1 MEKIFFSIP
10 FLLSAVLAFGQ
21 KWVDKTY
28 SIQTAPDIVYGTA
41 TDFAGNQRTLR
52 MDISVPT
59 DDVPPPCGRPLLVAV
74 HGGAFLGGDKSEAT
88 LQNWMK
94 DFARRGYVTA
104 SVNYRLGM
112 FQTHYEVHCNVTQIL
127 NIPWD
132 CSNMADT
139 TEWYRGAYR
148 AMQDVR
154 GAIRYLVNN
163 RLEYKIDPN
172 NVFLVGES
180 AGGFTV
186 LNVAYL
192 DDPSEKP
199 AAAHALPDV
208 LKPNKIYEQ
217 VCVQKFGWNTDIAS
231 MKLARPDLGPIEGTL
246 NLPSAPYTLRG
257 VGNFYG
263 AALGDLFSKNTYEKP
278 PVLYM
283 FHQPNDLIVPF
294 KKHRVLESFTY
305 CLTQF
310 PTFCSGII
318 NRPYVSGSQAIQT
331 QLDAM
336 KTTGKTIPDYLF
348 QFTNNQAGC
357 LEQFTNPSL
366 GGHAIDNYDLRTGA
380 MAKYFA
386 LQVDR
391 CQVSTLYQA
400 DGLMTNLVVSP
411 NPVDDVLT
419 VAWGGSV
426 HVMSAELLD
435 AMGRVVFQ
443 KNDFSVDTSAF
454 QIPLHVSFPRGVYVL
469 RLMTDQGIVSR
480 TVAND

>member
-1 MEKIFFSIP
+1 MKKIILLIS
-10 FLLSAVLAFGQ
+10 FLLFTALAFGQ

-28 SIQTAPDIVYGTA
+28 TIQTTPDIVYGTA
-41 TDFAGNQRTLR
+41 TDFAGNQRALR
-52 MDISVPT
+52 MDLSVPT
-59 DDVPPPCGRPLLVAV
+59 GDVPPPCGRPLLVAV

-88 LQNWMK
+88 LQSWMK
-94 DFARRGYVTA
+94 DFAQRGYVAA

-112 FQTHYEVHCNVTQIL
+112 FQTHHEVHCNVTQIL

-139 TEWYRGAYR
+139 AEWYRGAYR

-163 RLEYKIDPN
+163 RLEYNIDPN

-186 LNVAYL
+186 LNVAYI

-199 AAAHALPDV
+199 AAAHLLPDV
-208 LKPNKIYEQ
+208 QKPNKIYEQ

-231 MKLARPDLGPIEGTL
+231 MQLARPDLGPIEGTL
-246 NLPSAPYTLRG
+246 NLTSVPYTLRG

-263 AALGDLFSKNTYEKP
+263 AALGDLFSRNTYAKP

-294 KKHRVLESFTY
+294 KKHRALESFTY

-318 NRPYVSGSQAIQT
+318 SRPYVSGSQAIQT
-331 QLDAM
+331 QLDAL
-336 KTTGKTIPDYLF
+336 KAAGKIIPDYLF

-357 LEQFTNPSL
+357 LEQFANPSL
-366 GGHAIDNYDLRTGA
+366 GGHAMDNYDLRTGA
-380 MAKYFA
+380 MAKFFA
-386 LQVDR
+386 PQVAQ
-391 CQVSTLYQA
+391 CQVSTLHQA
-400 DGLMTNLVVSP
+400 DGLTDLVISP
-411 NPVDDVLT
+411 NPVHDVLT
-419 VAWGGSV
+419 VAWGGSA
-426 HVMSAELLD
+426 HVISAELLD
-435 AMGRVVFQ
+435 AAGRVVFQ
-443 KNDFSVDTSAF
+443 KNDFAADSNAF
-454 QIPLHVSFPRGVYVL
+454 QVSLSAPLPRGVYAL
-469 RLMTDQGIVSR
+469 RLMTAQGIVSR